1 MSIKESALNAI
12 AALTN
17 SDFVRMVT
25 SAGASRKATL
35 QTIAQHIIEN
45 YAGST
50 LAGSQQSV
58 KSALDALNSN
68 STFLY
73 TNTSWTKPSID
84 ETRIAYVSGGY
95 AERGGVVYV
104 NITLQNIPTYPFNA
118 GAFSVV
124 SGMPRPDGNLA
135 PLTIGAMTGD
145 SNVSKLVHAEVV
157 NATLRITCSAALGA
171 PSTASIIRIIGA
183 YKKA

>member
-68 STFLY
+68 VVGGAFTNIATDYTAAVYYQKRSGWVFVRGQGLHTNLTAGNYTILATLPTGHRPPIEITFSCSAMGSTDVY
-73 TNTSWTKPSID
+73 IGRINTSGQVQIYVPTAHSD
-84 ETRIAYVSGGY
+84 GRYFVAYTIAF
-95 AERGGVVYV
+95 
-104 NITLQNIPTYPFNA
+104 P
-118 GAFSVV
+118 
-124 SGMPRPDGNLA
+124 
-135 PLTIGAMTGD
+135 
-145 SNVSKLVHAEVV
+145 
-157 NATLRITCSAALGA
+157 AA
-171 PSTASIIRIIGA
+171 
-183 YKKA
+183 